1 MRDRQFHTPNQ
12 PEVKFVPRPSHDRLL
27 HCEVR
32 KRFQVDIWLA
42 TLYARFM
49 PEKNLNEISRELRA
63 LYDKGSVALQRN
75 NLDYAMAIFSQ
86 VLLKEPGFYDCR
98 ESLRAAQLKKSGGTT
113 NLFKKVLGTAGNS
126 PMILKGQRALAS
138 APIEALAIAEQ
149 ILCGDPNS
157 TTAHKLLA
165 DAALAADLP
174 RTALLSLEMLRRI
187 SPKDR
192 EVAMELAEA
201 CMRVGQSQRAE
212 DIYIELMRL
221 YPGDGSVNQAYKQL
235 AATRTLQEGGY
246 EAIADGKGTYRDI
259 LKDKD
264 QTLSLEQ
271 ENRQV
276 KSEDVAVKL
285 IEEYKERLRQDSS
298 NLKLARQLAD
308 LYLQIKDYDRALKY
322 YNQLLG
328 LDGGADATLERAITE
343 TTLSKH
349 DHALATLDSKAADHA
364 ERAAAIKAEREAFL
378 MADCQKRA
386 EKYPNDLEIRFEL
399 GTLYFQGGRIA
410 EAIPELQKAQQNP
423 HRKIKAMGLL
433 GQCFAS
439 RAMYDMAARTLQNAI
454 KEKLV
459 FDAEKKDLVYALGCV
474 LEKSGKLE
482 EAIKQFEQIYE
493 IDMSFKDVGTKVD
506 AFHGGK

>member
-1 MRDRQFHTPNQ
+1 
-12 PEVKFVPRPSHDRLL
+12 
-27 HCEVR
+27 
-32 KRFQVDIWLA
+32 
-42 TLYARFM
+42 M
-49 PEKNLNEISRELRA
+49 PEKNLNDIPRDLRA

-75 NLDYAMAIFSQ
+75 NLDYAIAIFTQ

-113 NLFKKVLGTAGNS
+113 NIFKKVLGTAGNS
-126 PMILKGQRALAS
+126 PMIIKGQRALGS
-138 APIEALAIAEQ
+138 APLEALAIAEQ

-187 SPKDR
+187 LPKDR
-192 EVAMELAEA
+192 DAAMELAEA
-201 CMRVGQSQRAE
+201 YMRLGQAQKAE
-212 DIYIELMRL
+212 DIYVELMRL
-221 YPGDGSVNQAYKQL
+221 FPGDGGISQAYKQL
-235 AATRTLQEGGY
+235 SATRTLKEGGY
-246 EAIADGKGTYRDI
+246 EALADGKGSYRDI

-271 ENRQV
+271 ENRQF
-276 KSEDVAVKL
+276 KSEDVAAKL

-308 LYLQIKDYDRALKY
+308 LYLQVKDYDRALKY
-322 YNQLLG
+322 YQQLLG

-343 TTLSKH
+343 TTLAKH
-349 DHALATLDSKAADHA
+349 DHALTKLDANAADYA
-364 ERAAAIKAEREAFL
+364 EKSTGIKTERETFL
-378 MADCQKRA
+378 LADCQKRA

-399 GTLYFQGGRIA
+399 GMLYFQAGRIS

-423 HRKIKAMGLL
+423 HRKLKAMGLL

-439 RAMYDMAARTLQNAI
+439 RGMYDMAARTLQNAL
-454 KEKLV
+454 KEKLI
-459 FDAEKKDLVYALGCV
+459 FDAEKKDLVYALGSV
-474 LEKSGKLE
+474 LEKSGKRD
-482 EAIKQFEQIYE
+482 EAVKQFEQIYE
-493 IDMSFKDVGTKVD
+493 IDMSYKDVAQKVD
-506 AFHGGK
+506 DFHSGK